1 MVRTPPFQGEN
12 PGSNPSGAA
21 RNQKYHR
28 SVVFL
33 ISFGAPLG
41 LRASAI
47 GTQHENADEQLANPQ
62 KRICLIEFLHLGLII
77 VCQGSGGA
85 AKIKRP
91 PFGGLFIFSI
101 FLMSDI
107 FFDNIHAFDHQSC
120 LPDMR
125 TEPSFRCI
133 LP

>member
-1 MVRTPPFQGEN
+1 MSTARQVPFEN
-12 PGSNPSGAA
+12 A
-21 RNQKYHR
+21 
-28 SVVFL
+28 VFVGD
-33 ISFGAPLG
+33 SPQDMHG
-41 LRASAI
+41 
-47 GTQHENADEQLANPQ
+47 ENADEQLANPQ

-85 AKIKRP
+85 AKIKDHR
-91 PFGGLFIFSI
+91 FGGLFIFSI